1 MHPEIDMPG
10 DASLTV
16 PANERLTRPSSSVLY
31 RLGSNKIVVNAST
44 GAVISAI
51 WRAPCFRHYRRSPQS
66 APTLFVGAAV
76 FISVVE
82 HPARMER
89 DTRAATT
96 QSAPIWM
103 RGRAEVLNGC
113 STHRT
118 PHAFFIRL
126 TSV

>member
-1 MHPEIDMPG
+1 MPG

-44 GAVISAI
+44 GAVSSAI

-66 APTLFVGAAV
+66 APTLFVGRRRLYQRGRA
-76 FISVVE
+76 SRS
-82 HPARMER
+82 HGARHASR
-89 DTRAATT
+89 NDTVG
-96 QSAPIWM
+96 PDLDE
-103 RGRAEVLNGC
+103 GRAEVLNGC

-118 PHAFFIRL
+118 PHAFLIRL